1 MVNSD
6 SIANLTLLNL
16 KAAEQGLAIA
26 QKWLGTMYKKEVLPM
41 NMKNSERHRVQHEKA
56 YHEEMKQ
63 LEEDLS
69 TLMEETEH
77 ES

>member
-1 MVNSD
+1 
-6 SIANLTLLNL
+6 
-16 KAAEQGLAIA
+16 
-26 QKWLGTMYKKEVLPM
+26 M

-56 YHEEMKQ
+56 YNKEMKQ

>member
-6 SIANLTLLNL
+6 RIANLTSLNL
-16 KAAEQGLAIA
+16 KTAEQGLASA

-41 NMKNSERHRVQHEKA
+41 NMKNSERNHVQHEKA
-56 YHEEMKQ
+56 YNKEMKQ

-69 TLMEETEH
+69 ALMEETEH

>member
-6 SIANLTLLNL
+6 RIANLTSLNQ
-16 KAAEQGLAIA
+16 KAAEQGLASA
-26 QKWLGTMYKKEVLPM
+26 QKWLGTMYKKEFLPM

-56 YHEEMKQ
+56 YNKEMKQ